1 MPKEAPLTIEK
12 FYNDEEKKFLIVSR
26 KEIELI
32 LHEVAQNKSRAILY
46 FDHGKQFIQ
55 TTILGADFEG
65 LWLDAGPDDT
75 LPKPLLNSRDLVLV
89 SLHQQAKIQLENN
102 HIRLATH
109 AGRPAF
115 HMPLPEKL
123 VRLQRRDYFRLAIPE
138 DATPLKC
145 VIPMEGDETATSGE
159 VTIMDISVGGVA
171 LVCEENTV
179 RLQEGQTYPD
189 CRIELPG
196 IGILKVTIQVRNMF
210 ELADKQG
217 VATRHAGCEFMNLNG
232 QMSML
237 LQRYIAQMQ
246 RHLTAAA
253 NRKS

>member
-12 FYNDEEKKFLIVSR
+12 FYNNEEEKFLIASR
-26 KEIELI
+26 KEIQLI
-32 LHEVAQNKSRAILY
+32 LHEVVQNKSRAILY
-46 FDHGKQFIQ
+46 FDHGKQFVQ
-55 TTILGADFEG
+55 TMILGVDLEG
-65 LWLDAGPDDT
+65 IWLDAGPDDA
-75 LPKPLLNSRDLVLV
+75 LSKPLLNSRDLVLV

-102 HIRLATH
+102 HVRLATY
-109 AGRPAF
+109 AGKPAF

-123 VRLQRRDYFRLAIPE
+123 LRLQRRDYFRLAIPA
-138 DATPLKC
+138 DAAPLKC
-145 VIPMEGDETATSGE
+145 VVPVEGHETATAGE

-171 LVCEENTV
+171 LVCEEHTV

-246 RHLTAAA
+246 RHLTATASQ
-253 NRKS
+253 KT